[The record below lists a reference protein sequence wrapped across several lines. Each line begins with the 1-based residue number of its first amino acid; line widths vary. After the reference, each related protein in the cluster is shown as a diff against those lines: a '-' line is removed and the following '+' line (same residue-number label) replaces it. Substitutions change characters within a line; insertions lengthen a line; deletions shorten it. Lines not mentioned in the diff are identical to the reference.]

1 MILKSSAPRMTHTL
15 SVSGGNKAV
24 KSVATLSYDE
34 VDGLYDGRGFQRYMF
49 RSNNDFNINDKLSA
63 QIDVNIRHAKNS
75 TKNFDPFDTMRK
87 MPAIYPA
94 TWDDGRLAS
103 GKSGANPYGL
113 LVAGGNS
120 VAHSTQV
127 AGKGSLTFK
136 PIKGLSIS
144 GISFYQLSK
153 EESV

>member
-1 MILKSSAPRMTHTL
+1 
-15 SVSGGNKAV
+15 
-24 KSVATLSYDE
+24 
-34 VDGLYDGRGFQRYMF
+34 
-49 RSNNDFNINDKLSA
+49 
-63 QIDVNIRHAKNS
+63 
-75 TKNFDPFDTMRK
+75 MRK

-103 GKSGANPYGL
+103 GKSGSNPYGL

-136 PIKGLSIS
+136 P
-144 GISFYQLSK
+144 
-153 EESV
+153 V

>member
-1 MILKSSAPRMTHTL
+1 
-15 SVSGGNKAV
+15 
-24 KSVATLSYDE
+24 
-34 VDGLYDGRGFQRYMF
+34 
-49 RSNNDFNINDKLSA
+49 
-63 QIDVNIRHAKNS
+63 
-75 TKNFDPFDTMRK
+75 MRK
-87 MPAIYPA
+87 MPVHLPRNL
-94 TWDDGRLAS
+94 DDGRLAS

-144 GISFYQLSK
+144 GIVSPFINYQKKKALKIHVDTPCPMIPKPLAVISTPGALGLPIRSQK
-153 EESV
+153 LVTMIIMSLARQLPTIWEPLAVIISQ

>member
-1 MILKSSAPRMTHTL
+1 
-15 SVSGGNKAV
+15 
-24 KSVATLSYDE
+24 
-34 VDGLYDGRGFQRYMF
+34 
-49 RSNNDFNINDKLSA
+49 
-63 QIDVNIRHAKNS
+63 
-75 TKNFDPFDTMRK
+75 MRK

-144 GISFYQLSK
+144 GIVSPFINYQRRKRLKTHADIPSPMTPK
-153 EESV
+153 LLAVISTPAAHGLLIRLRKPVRIIITSPANLLLIIWEPLAIIILQ